1 MQASFLA
8 FVTFC
13 KEFQTVYKNLRC
25 LRFLLCLPS
34 DLIRKIRALPAVAR
48 TRRWVIRGPLHRL
61 TLQRFNGLTI
71 FTTFRVTSRRIF
83 SSTSV
88 KARKGF

>member
-13 KEFQTVYKNLRC
+13 KEFQTVCKNLRC

-34 DLIRKIRALPAVAR
+34 DLIRKIR
-48 TRRWVIRGPLHRL
+48 VIRGALHRL

-71 FTTFRVTSRRIF
+71 LRGEANFLRNLAPDFL
-83 SSTSV
+83 
-88 KARKGF
+88 